1 MVFSLIKKYIISLD
15 DYPINVLKGKAFPT
29 LPGAIFSTIMLVLN
43 LLVILGL
50 LLFYFLQSAK
60 LELTYLSDSSLKPT
74 FDSNLTLINTSIF
87 IYNNTL
93 RDDEKEYI
101 STHYK
106 LTVLNMNNT
115 KLQIN
120 IINQTSPL
128 KYQIPLHYINLE
140 DTKVNFPRIALLSCP
155 VVYGFIENSNVE
167 YDEADLEL
175 LKDCNNDTVSFINN
189 ELIQNSIFIFQF
201 STWNTE
207 LVKQKLSLQQSILNQ
222 NLAFKFRANE
232 HDTFQ
237 TAEREMGILFDN
249 RPFRSNSQYQFYIN
263 WLNPTKTLV
272 KALSPI
278 DDFQLCFS
286 TVSSNEV
293 MIYKVYLVEFLEIL
307 NWLGAISIFIS
318 CFQII
323 PIFWISYYLSK
334 TIIEIYRRKQPA
346 YLSKQQDRMMFKW
359 DDLTFLVW
367 LQIKFGCGS
376 RSSMINQ
383 ELNRMRREL
392 SMHFETLFTEEKTSA
407 KEIEFEVINDISL
420 PNPENKN
427 PDKVEEIEMKE
438 QTVAEMLY
446 GSEALDKEEETKK
459 EDNNTIPQDKKDE
472 EKKEN

>member
-307 NWLGAISIFIS
+307 NWLGAIS
-318 CFQII
+318 
-323 PIFWISYYLSK
+323 YLL
-334 TIIEIYRRKQPA
+334 A
-346 YLSKQQDRMMFKW
+346 VFK
-359 DDLTFLVW
+359 
-367 LQIKFGCGS
+367 
-376 RSSMINQ
+376 
-383 ELNRMRREL
+383 
-392 SMHFETLFTEEKTSA
+392 
-407 KEIEFEVINDISL
+407 
-420 PNPENKN
+420 
-427 PDKVEEIEMKE
+427 
-438 QTVAEMLY
+438 
-446 GSEALDKEEETKK
+446 
-459 EDNNTIPQDKKDE
+459 
-472 EKKEN
+472 

>member
-1 MVFSLIKKYIISLD
+1 MVFSLIKNYIISLD
-15 DYPINVLKGKAFPT
+15 DYPINVLKRKAFPT
-29 LPGAIFSTIMLVLN
+29 LPGAIFSIMMLILN
-43 LLVILGL
+43 LLILLGL
-50 LLFYFLQSAK
+50 VLYYFLQSAK
-60 LELTYLSDSSLKPT
+60 MELTYSSDSTLKPT
-74 FDSNLTLINTSIF
+74 FDSSMTLINTSIF

-93 RDDEKEYI
+93 SETDKEYI

-115 KLQIN
+115 KLHIN
-120 IINQTSPL
+120 IIKQTSPL
-128 KYQIPLHYINLE
+128 EYQIPLDYINLE

-167 YDEADLEL
+167 YEEDDLEL
-175 LKDCNNDTVSFINN
+175 LKDCNNDTVSFLEN
-189 ELIQNSIFIFQF
+189 EMIQNSIFIFQF

-207 LVKQKLSLQQSILNQ
+207 LVKQTFKLQQTISNQ
-222 NLAFKFRANE
+222 NLVFKFRANE

-237 TAEREMGILFDN
+237 TAEREIGILFDN
-249 RPFRSNSQYQFYIN
+249 RPFRSNSKYEFYIN

-272 KALSPI
+272 KALSPMY
-278 DDFQLCFS
+278 DFQLCFS

-307 NWLGAISIFIS
+307 NWLGAISIFLS
-318 CFQII
+318 CFQIL
-323 PIFWISYYLSK
+323 PILWISYYLSK
-334 TIIEIYRRKQPA
+334 AIIEIYRRKQPA

-359 DDLTFLVW
+359 DELIFLVW

-392 SMHFETLFTEEKTSA
+392 SMHFETLFTEEKTKV
-407 KEIEFEVINDISL
+407 KEIEFEVINKISL
-420 PNPENKN
+420 PNPDNKN
-427 PDKVEEIEMKE
+427 QGGVEQEMVTVSEI
-438 QTVAEMLY
+438 LN

-459 EDNNTIPQDKKDE
+459 EDDTIIVPQV
-472 EKKEN
+472 KKEN